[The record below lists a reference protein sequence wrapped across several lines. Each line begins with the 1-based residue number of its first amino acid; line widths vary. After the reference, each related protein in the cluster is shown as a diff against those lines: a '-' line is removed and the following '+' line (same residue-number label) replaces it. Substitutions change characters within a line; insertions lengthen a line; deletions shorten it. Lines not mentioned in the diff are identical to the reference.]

1 MVSVASRYVEEVYM
15 SETWVM
21 AQMEE
26 ERAWV
31 PQVTVAERPYAMPEV
46 VAQEVAREVPKIAR
60 ETVTR
65 HVCPK
70 SG

>member
-1 MVSVASRYVEEVYM
+1 M
-15 SETWVM
+15 SETRGM

-31 PQVTVAERPYAMPEV
+31 PLVTVAERPYAMLEV
-46 VAQEVAREVPKIAR
+46 VAQEVACEVPKIAC